1 MVKGNLDTR
10 EKSYNSQ
17 RQNYDF
23 LSSSFKMLDSTDVS
37 RLSVSPIFGFVRL
50 LPYYNV
56 LLPAVLTFPFALATL
71 ITRTYHL
78 EAR

>member
-37 RLSVSPIFGFVRL
+37 RLSV
-50 LPYYNV
+50 
-56 LLPAVLTFPFALATL
+56 
-71 ITRTYHL
+71 ITYFRIRKTIAIL
-78 EAR
+78 